1 MPAAAKSS
9 APRRPVRRAAPATAT
24 KLSAASYLADNGTVK
39 LDDVAATLRLS
50 KGQLA
55 ESAGLRRDV
64 LQKASRRD
72 SPKAQSRMRE
82 MLEILQR
89 VQDWAGS
96 AAQALAWYRAEPL
109 PAFGGRTAESLV
121 QSGEAKAVRDYLDH
135 VARGGY
141 A

>member
-1 MPAAAKSS
+1 MPAVAKKP
-9 APRRPVRRAAPATAT
+9 ALRRKVKAAPASA
-24 KLSAASYLADNGTVK
+24 KLSAAAYLSDNGAVK
-39 LDDVAATLRLS
+39 LEEVATLLRLS

-55 ESAGLRRDV
+55 ESAGLKRDV
-64 LQKASRRD
+64 LQKASRRE
-72 SPKAQSRMRE
+72 SPKAQGRIRE

-96 AAQALAWYRAEPL
+96 AAQALAWYHAEPL

-121 QSGEAKAVRDYLDH
+121 QSGDAKAVRDYLDH